1 MKKTYDELCVKNDLS
16 ILQKGHYVGGNN
28 MDAGKMGKFI
38 AVARKD
44 NNLTQADLA
53 QKLNVTVQAVSRWER
68 GIGYPDITTLEPLAN
83 ALDVEIDELL
93 TAQKRESGKLQDKN
107 VTAAIQNTIVISVS
121 QLNGKKNFRLIVTE
135 IILCVIGTL
144 ALLYSFSN
152 FAATYQFFRTVITLY
167 WTDREHPVFMAETPP
182 SGYAAGFIGLS
193 LFLLSIILLISQ
205 LCKMRK
211 IIKQIGEIN
220 D

>member
-1 MKKTYDELCVKNDLS
+1 
-16 ILQKGHYVGGNN
+16 

-38 AVARKD
+38 AAVRKE

-83 ALDVEIDELL
+83 ALNVEMDELL
-93 TAQKRESGKLQDKN
+93 TAQKREPGKLQDQK
-107 VTAAIQNTIVISVS
+107 VTAAIQNTIVISAS
-121 QLNGKKNFRLIVTE
+121 QLNSKKSIRLIVTE
-135 IILCVIGTL
+135 ILLCVIGTL

-167 WTDREHPVFMAETPP
+167 WTDQEHPVYMAETPP
-182 SGYAAGFIGLS
+182 SGYAAGFIGLF
-193 LFLLSIILLISQ
+193 LFLLAIILLIMQ
-205 LCKMRK
+205 LHKMRK
-211 IIKQIGEIN
+211 IIKQISEIN